1 MFGLLRFNSMS
12 AKTVWIVLIAVL
24 AGAAVGF
31 ILANSINR
39 SELSTLRAENERL
52 KSATPTAGDAK
63 NDLTEEEIN
72 ATIARADNNPGDFDT
87 QRNVGVAIY
96 RYGAMKQDEKIVRQA
111 VKILERATK
120 LRPDEYDV
128 ILSLG
133 NAYFDVGY
141 FSKDNE
147 ALTNART
154 FYAKA
159 LAAKPDN
166 PDVMTDLGLTY
177 FLQTPP
183 DYENAVTEFKK
194 SLDKNPKHEK
204 ALQFIVQAL
213 ARQNKSSEATDYLN
227 RLRTVN
233 PKNESIGELTSM
245 LSSSQPAG

>member
-1 MFGLLRFNSMS
+1 MN
-12 AKTVWIVLIAVL
+12 AKTVWIALVAAL

-31 ILANSINR
+31 VLANSINR

-52 KSATPTAGDAK
+52 KSATPTTGDSK
-63 NDLTEEEIN
+63 NELTEEEIS
-72 ATIARADNNPGDFDT
+72 ATIAQADSKPGDFDT
-87 QRNVGVAIY
+87 QRNVGLAIY
-96 RYGAMKQDEKIVRQA
+96 RYGAMKQDEKIVRNS

-120 LRPDEYDV
+120 LRPDDYDV

-141 FSKDNE
+141 FGKDNE
-147 ALTNART
+147 SLANART
-154 FYAKA
+154 FYGKA

-183 DYENAVTEFKK
+183 DYENAVAEFKK

-204 ALQFIVQAL
+204 ALQYTVQAL
-213 ARQNKSSEATDYLN
+213 ARQNKSGEASEYLD
-227 RLRTVN
+227 RLRAVN
-233 PKNESIGELTSM
+233 PKNQSIGELTSM
-245 LSSSQPAG
+245 LSGSQPAG

>member
-1 MFGLLRFNSMS
+1 MS
-12 AKTVWIVLIAVL
+12 AKTVWIILIAAL
-24 AGAAVGF
+24 AGVAAGF

-39 SELSTLRAENERL
+39 SELSDLRAENERL
-52 KSATPTAGDAK
+52 KTTKPATNSGEANP
-63 NDLTEEEIN
+63 DLSQDEIN

-120 LRPDEYDV
+120 LQPDDYDV

-147 ALTNART
+147 ALANART
-154 FYAKA
+154 FYGKA

-166 PDVMTDLGLTY
+166 PDIITDLGLTY

-183 DYENAVTEFKK
+183 DYENAVTEFKR

-204 ALQFIVQAL
+204 TLQFMVQTL
-213 ARQNKSSEATDYLN
+213 IKQKKGPEAAEYLQQ
-227 RLRTVN
+227 LRTVN
-233 PKNESIGELTSM
+233 PQNPSIGELTSM
-245 LSSSQPAG
+245 LSSPPPAG

>member
-1 MFGLLRFNSMS
+1 MS
-12 AKTVWIVLIAVL
+12 AKTVWIILIAAL
-24 AGAAVGF
+24 AGAAAGF

-39 SELSTLRAENERL
+39 SELSNLRAENERL
-52 KSATPTAGDAK
+52 KTATPGNSSGDAAA
-63 NDLTEEEIN
+63 DLSEDEIN
-72 ATIARADNNPGDFDT
+72 ATVARADSNPGDFDT

-96 RYGAMKQDEKIVRQA
+96 RYGAMKQDEKLVRQA

-120 LRPDEYDV
+120 LRPDDYDV

-141 FSKDNE
+141 FGKDNE
-147 ALTNART
+147 ALVNART
-154 FYAKA
+154 FYGKA

-166 PDVMTDLGLTY
+166 PDIMTDLGLTY

-183 DYENAVTEFKK
+183 DYDDAVTEFKK

-204 ALQFIVQAL
+204 TLQFMVQTL
-213 ARQNKSSEATDYLN
+213 IKQNKSSEASEYLE

-233 PKNESIGELTSM
+233 PKNQSIGELTSM
-245 LSSSQPAG
+245 LSTSQPAG

>member
-1 MFGLLRFNSMS
+1 MS
-12 AKTVWIVLIAVL
+12 AKTAWIIVIAAL
-24 AGAAVGF
+24 AGMAAGF

-39 SELSTLRAENERL
+39 SELSDLRAENERL
-52 KSATPTAGDAK
+52 KTTTPATNSGEAK
-63 NDLTEEEIN
+63 PDLSQDEIN

-96 RYGAMKQDEKIVRQA
+96 RYGAMKQDEKVVRQA

-120 LRPDEYDV
+120 LQPDDYDV

-147 ALTNART
+147 ALANART
-154 FYAKA
+154 FYGKA

-166 PDVMTDLGLTY
+166 PDIITDLGLTY

-183 DYENAVTEFKK
+183 DYENAVTEFKR

-204 ALQFIVQAL
+204 TLQFMVQTL
-213 ARQNKSSEATDYLN
+213 IKQNKSNEASEYLE
-227 RLRTVN
+227 RLRTAN
-233 PKNESIGELTSM
+233 PKNQAIGELTSM
-245 LSSSQPAG
+245 LATSQPAG

>member
-1 MFGLLRFNSMS
+1 MS
-12 AKTVWIVLIAVL
+12 AKTVWIILVAVL

-39 SELSTLRAENERL
+39 SELSNLRAENERL
-52 KSATPTAGDAK
+52 KSSTPATATGDAK
-63 NDLTEEEIN
+63 NDLTDEEIN
-72 ATIARADNNPGDFDT
+72 ATVARADNNPGDFDT

-96 RYGAMKQDEKIVRQA
+96 RYGSMKQDEKIVKQA

-120 LRPDEYDV
+120 LRPDDYDV

-141 FSKDNE
+141 FNKDNE
-147 ALTNART
+147 ALENART
-154 FYAKA
+154 FYGKA
-159 LAAKPDN
+159 LASKPGN

-194 SLDKNPKHEK
+194 SLDKNPTHEK
-204 ALQFIVQAL
+204 TLQFIIQAL
-213 ARQNKSSEATDYLN
+213 ARQNKSGEATEYLD

-233 PKNESIGELTSM
+233 PKNESIGELTSL
-245 LSSSQPAG
+245 LSGSQPAG

>member
-1 MFGLLRFNSMS
+1 MS
-12 AKTVWIVLIAVL
+12 AKTVWTILVAVL

-39 SELSTLRAENERL
+39 SELSNLRAENERL
-52 KSATPTAGDAK
+52 KSATPASDPK
-63 NDLTEEEIN
+63 NELTEEEIN
-72 ATIARADNNPGDFDT
+72 TTIAQADSKPGDFDT
-87 QRNVGVAIY
+87 QRNVGLAIY
-96 RYGAMKQDEKIVRQA
+96 RYGAMKQDEKIVRNS

-120 LRPDEYDV
+120 LRPDDYDV

-141 FSKDNE
+141 FGKDNE
-147 ALTNART
+147 SLANART
-154 FYAKA
+154 FYGKA

-183 DYENAVTEFKK
+183 DYENAVAEFKK

-204 ALQFIVQAL
+204 ALQYIVQAL
-213 ARQNKSSEATDYLN
+213 ARQNKSAEASEYLT

-233 PKNESIGELTSM
+233 PKNQSIEELTSM
-245 LSSSQPAG
+245 LSGSQPAG

>member
-1 MFGLLRFNSMS
+1 MS
-12 AKTVWIVLIAVL
+12 AKTVWIALVAAL

-39 SELSTLRAENERL
+39 NELSSLRAENERL
-52 KSATPTAGDAK
+52 KSTAPATASGDAK

-72 ATIARADNNPGDFDT
+72 ATIARADSNPGDFDT

-96 RYGAMKQDEKIVRQA
+96 RYGAMKQDEKVVRQA

-120 LRPDEYDV
+120 LRPDDYDV

-204 ALQFIVQAL
+204 TLQFIVQAL
-213 ARQNKSSEATDYLN
+213 ARQNKSSEASEYLD

-245 LSSSQPAG
+245 LASSQPAG